1 MAWLLLIGAGL
12 FEIGFT
18 TCLRYA
24 DGFRHLGWSA
34 GFMACAYASFALLD
48 QATRTIPLGTAYAV
62 WVGIGAVGTL
72 AVGVVTGAETLGV
85 ARLLLVLLLVGCIVG
100 LKLTGD
106 H

>member
-1 MAWLLLIGAGL
+1 MAWLMLLGAGL

-24 DGFRHLGWSA
+24 DGFRHPGWA
-34 GFMACAYASFALLD
+34 TGFLVCAFISFSLLD
-48 QATRTIPLGTAYAV
+48 HAARTIPLGTAYAV
-62 WVGIGAVGTL
+62 WVGIDAVGTL
-72 AVGVVTGAETLGV
+72 LVGVATGAESIGIV
-85 ARLLLVLLLVGCIVG
+85 RLMLILMLIACIVG